1 MSLGSAVRAQ
11 PFTTTIAG
19 VTVTVE
25 AAMADRWLDAIPGNP
40 MTSVVPGM
48 CSADDRRAISRAL
61 IAGAMSDEDLW
72 EAASAAI
79 AEASGRPW
87 WEAVR
92 LAGIADQNRHLLG
105 MLTIE
110 GVHAHV
116 VTLGAWC
123 DAAFVM
129 VLRNM
134 DEKKR
139 PRFEADLMIPP
150 GGSVDDL
157 TSFDAVVW

>member
-11 PFTTTIAG
+11 PFTVTVGG

-25 AAMADRWLDAIPGNP
+25 AAMADRWLDAITGNP

-48 CSADDRRAISRAL
+48 CSAEDRRAVGLAL
-61 IAGAMSDEDLW
+61 IGGELSDGDLW

-92 LAGIADQNRHLLG
+92 LAGIADQNRVLLG
-105 MLTIE
+105 LMTLE
-110 GVHAHV
+110 GVHAHT

-123 DAAFVM
+123 DAAFVT

-139 PRFEADLMIPP
+139 TRFEADLMIPP